1 MSRSDDPYKLVV
13 TFDEEMHKG
22 DRIRDEQLIV

>member
-13 TFDEEMHKG
+13 ALDEEMHKG
-22 DRIRDEQLIV
+22 DGIRYEQLIV